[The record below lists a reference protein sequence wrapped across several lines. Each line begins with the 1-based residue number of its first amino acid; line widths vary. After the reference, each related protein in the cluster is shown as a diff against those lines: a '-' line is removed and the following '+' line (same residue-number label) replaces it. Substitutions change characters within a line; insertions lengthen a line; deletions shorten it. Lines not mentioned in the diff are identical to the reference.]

1 MCNFSSK
8 IEVLLPA
15 KSSAL
20 FIIDLFESGWW
31 GFGWTR
37 LVPKPEGWGSS
48 ITIYWMSK
56 MDVRHRVA
64 GNAHGLSKEEESR
77 INEDFEDANCG
88 SKELVQPKADQQ
100 RPQPRSQGSLVRWE
114 SFLPL
119 RSLKVLLVENDDSTR
134 HVVCALLRNCS
145 YEGNRLLLS
154 PLVCLFR
161 STRAL

>member
-1 MCNFSSK
+1 MNA
-8 IEVLLPA
+8 IGPETRGLGVLNNNLLNEQ
-15 KSSAL
+15 K
-20 FIIDLFESGWW
+20 
-31 GFGWTR
+31 
-37 LVPKPEGWGSS
+37 
-48 ITIYWMSK
+48 
-56 MDVRHRVA
+56 DVRHRVA